1 MNPLAGIEVVQIL
14 LQKSKDINKQPIC
27 SFTTSILLKI
37 GAIKVFVWGMCVW
50 VCLVDLRWSGINDL
64 VTKLMLHF
72 LVRRSWLWPD
82 LVTALDSVGA
92 DGLRATSGS
101 KYWPKQILL
110 MSCFKIECQNSTIDL
125 HFSSW
130 HCLNPLLLSLKS
142 RRQRQDPGQT
152 RHAGMQIS
160 N

>member
-1 MNPLAGIEVVQIL
+1 MTRSRHCLRLGRSRWAESDFGQ
-14 LQKSKDINKQPIC
+14 Q
-27 SFTTSILLKI
+27 
-37 GAIKVFVWGMCVW
+37 IKVFVWGMCVW

-130 HCLNPLLLSLKS
+130 HCLNPFLLSPKS

-160 N
+160 PTQRRMIVPLST